1 MSKVIFIVPYFGRF
15 PNYFQLVLN
24 SMEFNKEFN
33 WLIFTD
39 NNESYN
45 LPKNVKIVKT
55 TFDGIKKQIQ
65 KKFDFKISLERPYKF
80 CDFKPAYG
88 YIFEEYLKEYDYW
101 GYCDIDVIFGD
112 LSKFITEDI
121 LNKYEKIFTL
131 GHMTLYKN
139 TYKNNKR
146 FMEKYNGKVLYRRYL
161 SSNEN
166 FAFDEQ
172 YEKTKEK
179 YSINNIYDELG
190 IEVYNQKPIAD
201 IFVYEQNFKLVKD
214 FDRNDIGDIFEEDR
228 ESIFTYENG
237 KILRYY
243 FKFENF
249 IVREYMYIHLQ
260 KREMTYNKTMKKF
273 KIIPNAFIELEH
285 DITEE
290 NFNKEIKKKIDRNY
304 IKHIVKIKKIKLR
317 NKLRKYKTLR
327 NIYFFLKNEERM

>member
-39 NNESYN
+39 NNENYDF
-45 LPKNVKIVKT
+45 PENVEIIKI
-55 TFDGIKKQIQ
+55 TFEEIKEKVQ
-65 KKFDFKISLERPYKF
+65 KKFDFKISLEKPYKF
-80 CDFKPAYG
+80 CDYRPAYG
-88 YIFEEYLKEYDYW
+88 YIFEEYLEKYTHW
-101 GYCDIDVIFGD
+101 GHCDMDVIFGD
-112 LSKFITEDI
+112 LSKFITDDI
-121 LNKYEKIFTL
+121 LNKYEKIFTM

-139 TYKNNKR
+139 TYENNRR
-146 FMEKYNGKVLYRRYL
+146 FMKKYKGERLYKKYFVN
-161 SSNEN
+161 NEN
-166 FAFDEQ
+166 FAFDEL
-172 YEKTKEK
+172 YEKGAGK
-179 YSINNIYDELG
+179 YSINNIYEELE
-190 IEVYNQKPIAD
+190 IEVYNKKPIAD
-201 IFVYEQNFKLVKD
+201 IYVFEQNFRLVKD

>member
-80 CDFKPAYG
+80 CDFRPAYG

-304 IKHIVKIKKIKLR
+304 IKHMVKIKKIKLR

>member
-304 IKHIVKIKKIKLR
+304 IKHMVKIKKIKLR

>member
-80 CDFKPAYG
+80 CDFRPAYG

>member
-1 MSKVIFIVPYFGRF
+1 MKKVIFIVPYFGKF

-24 SMEFNKEFN
+24 SMGYNKEFN
-33 WLIFTD
+33 WLLFTD
-39 NNESYN
+39 CKTEYTY
-45 LPKNVKIVKT
+45 PENVQVIEI
-55 TFDGIKKQIQ
+55 TFDKMKEQIQ
-65 KKFDFKISLERPYKF
+65 KKFDFKIALERPYKL

-88 YIFEEYLKEYDYW
+88 YIYEEYIKDYLFW
-101 GYCDIDVIFGD
+101 GHCDLDLIFGD
-112 LSKFITEDI
+112 LSKFITKELFD
-121 LNKYEKIFTL
+121 KYEKIFTV
-131 GHMTLYKN
+131 GHLTLYKN
-139 TYKNNKR
+139 SYENNRNFMKKYKGI
-146 FMEKYNGKVLYRRYL
+146 ELYKLYL
-161 SSNEN
+161 SNN
-166 FAFDEQ
+166 QGFAFDEMH
-172 YEKTKEK
+172 EKGKDR
-179 YSINNIYDELG
+179 YSINNIYEELG
-190 IEVYNQKPIAD
+190 IEVYDKKPIAD
-201 IFVYEQNFKLVKD
+201 IYVYEQKFRLVKN
-214 FDRNDIGDIFEEDR
+214 FDREDIGDIFEEKR
-228 ESIFTYENG
+228 KSIFTYENG

-243 FKFENF
+243 FKFNEF

>member
-1 MSKVIFIVPYFGRF
+1 M
-15 PNYFQLVLN
+15 
-24 SMEFNKEFN
+24 
-33 WLIFTD
+33 
-39 NNESYN
+39 
-45 LPKNVKIVKT
+45 PKNVKIVKT

-80 CDFKPAYG
+80 CDFRPAYG